1 LKFLDGPALEYEQLR
16 RKIETQA
23 RELSYFTTDQL
34 NKISTKLSNEDK
46 LKWQNV
52 LHRFADQNRSV
63 FQIYN
68 NKKKHPFNLLIPID
82 FV

>member
-1 LKFLDGPALEYEQLR
+1 LEYEQLR

-34 NKISTKLSNEDK
+34 NKISKKLSDDDK
-46 LKWQNV
+46 LKWQTV
-52 LHRFADQNRSV
+52 LDRFGDQTRSV
-63 FQIYN
+63 FQTY
-68 NKKKHPFNLLIPID
+68 KKKQTNPFNLLIPIY